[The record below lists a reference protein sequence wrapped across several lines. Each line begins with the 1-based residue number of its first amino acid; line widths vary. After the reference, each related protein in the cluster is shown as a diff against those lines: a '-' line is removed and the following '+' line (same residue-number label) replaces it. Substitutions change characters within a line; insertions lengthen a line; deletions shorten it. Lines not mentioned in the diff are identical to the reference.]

1 MVAWFGDFSQQYCF
15 RSFVSGLGYVVG
27 SKVAELAGEWQW
39 GVRVTPFLNLLALI
53 LLVFFMVDPPRGN
66 SKLSLKLSDDQVY
79 FKVSM
84 RKRPKNLDKM
94 TPTTI
99 RRATSPSKWNHGAVI
114 CGIYCETDPM
124 CCQRWHSLV
133 LPSAP
138 ELYPGGVLCS

>member
-99 RRATSPSKWNHGAVI
+99 RRATSPSK
-114 CGIYCETDPM
+114 
-124 CCQRWHSLV
+124 
-133 LPSAP
+133 
-138 ELYPGGVLCS
+138 